1 MAAKPRQTRTRAAL
15 EKAYRSTAIRK
26 LVKEK
31 METTE
36 MTEAGDKGELPAA
49 KMGIWDNRV
58 KSYIRSKKMTVQG
71 VEDEWRQA
79 DAAKKEQQIGSHCF
93 EFDVG
98 FDNEPG
104 SGKFEENNELSEVL
118 ND

>member
-1 MAAKPRQTRTRAAL
+1 MAAEPRQTRTRAAL

-79 DAAKKEQQIGSHCF
+79 DAAKKEQ
-93 EFDVG
+93 
-98 FDNEPG
+98 
-104 SGKFEENNELSEVL
+104 
-118 ND
+118 